1 MRNHKQKNAN
11 FTLRMALKGIAGKC
25 SALSLLDDEG
35 QSDWKEVEEGIEK
48 ALGQHYK
55 DSA

>member
-1 MRNHKQKNAN
+1 
-11 FTLRMALKGIAGKC
+11 MALKGIAGKC

-35 QSDWKEVEEGIEK
+35 KSDWKEVEEGIEK
-48 ALGQHYK
+48 ALSQHYK